1 MYMTVDEVA
10 ALLRISRWTVGRM
23 VKNGEL
29 TAVKADG
36 RNGAIRVDADSV
48 TDYLVRHT
56 VNATTS
62 TRSR

>member
-23 VKNGEL
+23 VKSGEL

-36 RNGAIRVDADSV
+36 RNGAVRVEADSIE
-48 TDYLVRHT
+48 DYLKRHT
-56 VNATTS
+56 IPAAAS